1 MMQTLETGSLAK
13 RTLIAVGAMVGA
25 CVVVVG
31 TLSLIALLVVGR
43 AVGPV
48 DADKSAK
55 ASGPALVPAS
65 KIDSQSKPAA
75 TPRGTLGTNGS

>member
-1 MMQTLETGSLAK
+1 MMKALETGSLAK

-31 TLSLIALLVVGR
+31 TLSVIAVMVVGR

-48 DADKSAK
+48 DADKSDKSA
-55 ASGPALVPAS
+55 GPVLVPAN
-65 KIDSQSKPAA
+65 KIDPMSKPVMPPKAA
-75 TPRGTLGTNGS
+75 LGTKGS